1 MPVLIQNKKVY
12 FDYEVLEKFEAG
24 IELFGFEVKSLK
36 AKHGSI
42 TGARVLVRGNEAFVV
57 SMDIPA
63 FQSHNA
69 PPTYEPD
76 RTRKILLNKKELS
89 YLAGKSQQRGLTIV
103 PISVYSKHR
112 LIKME
117 IGLVKGKKK
126 FDKRETIKKRETKRN
141 IEREMKR

>member
-1 MPVLIQNKKVY
+1 MPALIQNKKVY

-42 TGARVLVRGNEAFVV
+42 TGARALIRGNEAFVV
-57 SMDIPA
+57 NMEIPA
-63 FQSHNA
+63 FQSHNIH
-69 PPTYEPD
+69 TKYEPD
-76 RTRKILLNKKELS
+76 RTRKLLLKRKELS

-103 PISVYSKHR
+103 PISVYTKKS
-112 LIKME
+112 LIKIE

-126 FDKRETIKKRETKRN
+126 FDKRETIKRRETERK

>member
-24 IELFGFEVKSLK
+24 MELFGYEVKSLK
-36 AKHGSI
+36 LKRGSI
-42 TGARVLVRGNEAFVV
+42 TGARVLIRGDEAFLVN
-57 SMDIPA
+57 MDIPA

-69 PPTYEPD
+69 PSTYEPD
-76 RTRKILLNKKELS
+76 RTRRLLLNKKELF

-103 PISVYSKHR
+103 PISVYTKGR
-112 LIKME
+112 ILKIE
-117 IGLVKGKKK
+117 VGLVKGKKK
-126 FDKRETIKKRETKRN
+126 FDKRETLKKRDTKRD

>member
-1 MPVLIQNKKVY
+1 MPALIQNKKVY

-36 AKHGSI
+36 ANHGSI

-57 SMDIPA
+57 NMDIPA

-69 PPTYEPD
+69 PSTYEPD
-76 RTRKILLNKKELS
+76 RTRRLLLNRKELS

-103 PISVYSKHR
+103 PISVYTKGR

-126 FDKRETIKKRETKRN
+126 FDKRETIKKRETERN